1 MQDYQSFLNSKKPRV
16 EACGIEPVYI
26 HPMLFPFQ
34 RDVVNLGVRQGR
46 FAGFEDPGLG
56 KTFQQ
61 CEWTRQFQLADPSKP
76 SLIVSPLSVAQQTIE
91 EAKKIDIEIKFVS
104 EPESTGIQIT
114 NYQKLHKFAG
124 YPYQSI
130 ALDESSIL
138 KSLDGK
144 TRTLLLEKFTHV
156 PYRSCWTG
164 TPAPNDVVELLQHAE
179 FLGIKTA
186 REARAEFFVHDSK
199 NGAVDGYRLK
209 GHAIQQFWEW
219 VAEWAIWIRRPS
231 DLGYEDEGYVL
242 PELIIRED
250 IVSID
255 FKSQAGGKLF
265 PDIAKGIQGANQ
277 ARRESLEKRIER
289 AREIIEASND
299 QWLVWCDLNLEGDG
313 MSDAL
318 ESGSFGRGAVHIKGT
333 SSDEDRVLFERLWR
347 EGEVK
352 TLITKAGMFGFG
364 MNWQHAHKMIY
375 LGVSHSYEKF
385 KQSVCREWRFGQ
397 RHPVEVI
404 IIVSEAEMSVV
415 ESVKRKMSQAER
427 MTEGIVNAMKEKQM
441 EKVSTPKKK
450 TVKKKQGTEINAAY
464 SDMDSNPA
472 WQIYNQDCVEG
483 VSVMRSDSVGFS
495 IFSPPFAKLYCYSDH
510 PGDMGNS
517 GNDGEFF
524 KHFSFLIPEILR
536 VTMPGRLCAVHC
548 QDLSTSKV
556 NDGFIGRRRF
566 SDQIAD
572 VFELHGWI
580 CCSRVTID
588 KNPQAQA
595 LRTKAKTLMFVQ
607 KNKDSSWSW
616 PALAD
621 YLMIFQKPGVN
632 VSPVHTD
639 ITNKEWIKLAHPIWY
654 DIEES
659 DTLNARSARE
669 EKDEAHLCPLQ
680 LGTIRN
686 AIRLWSN
693 RGDLVLSPFAGI
705 GSEGVVAL
713 EQERRFIGFELKESY
728 WKQAVKNLK
737 AAVKQ
742 EGLFEAIG
750 AGK

>member
-1 MQDYQSFLNSKKPRV
+1 MNYDDFLKSKLPRV
-16 EACGIEPVYI
+16 EACGIEPRYI

-34 RDVVNLGVRQGR
+34 RDVVTLGTRQGR

-61 CEWTRQFQLADPSKP
+61 CEWTRQYQLADPSKP

-91 EAKKIDIEIKFVS
+91 EAKKIDIEVKFVS
-104 EPESTGIQIT
+104 EPEPTGIQIT
-114 NYQKLHKFAG
+114 NYQKLHRFVG
-124 YPYQSI
+124 HPYQSI

-144 TRTLLLEKFTHV
+144 TRTLLLEEFTHI

-186 REARAEFFVHDSK
+186 REARSEFFVHDSK

-209 GHAIQQFWEW
+209 GHAVQKFWEW

-231 DLGYEDEGYVL
+231 DLGYRDDGYIL
-242 PELIIRED
+242 PELIIREE
-250 IVSID
+250 IVPVE
-255 FKSQAGGKLF
+255 FTPQAGTKLF
-265 PDIAKGIQGANQ
+265 PDIAKGIQGANV
-277 ARRESLEKRIER
+277 ARKQSLQVRIER
-289 AREIIEASND
+289 AREIIESSKD
-299 QWLVWCDLNLEGDG
+299 QWLVWCDLNMEGEG
-313 MSDAL
+313 MSDVL
-318 ESGSFGRGAVHIKGT
+318 ESGSFGRGAVHIRGS
-333 SSDEDRVLFERLWR
+333 SSDEDRILYERLWR

-375 LGVSHSYEKF
+375 LGLSHSYEKL
-385 KQSVCREWRFGQ
+385 KQSICRQWRFGQ
-397 RHPVEVI
+397 QHPVEVI
-404 IIVSEAEMSVV
+404 IVVSEAEMSVV
-415 ESVKRKMSQAER
+415 ESVKRKMSQAEK
-427 MTEGIVNAMKEKQM
+427 MAEGIVKAMKEKQM
-441 EKVSTPKKK
+441 GKISEGKAKKK
-450 TVKKKQGTEINAAY
+450 KKKNVSLEINAAY
-464 SDMDSNPA
+464 SDTTRSPQ
-472 WQIYNQDCVEG
+472 WSIFNQDCVEG
-483 VSVMRSDSVGFS
+483 VQSLRSDSIGLS
-495 IFSPPFAKLYCYSDH
+495 IFSPPFKKLYCYSDN
-510 PGDMGNS
+510 PADMGNS
-517 GNDGEFF
+517 GGDEEFF
-524 KHFSFLIPEILR
+524 RHFGFLIPELLR
-536 VTMPGRLCAVHC
+536 VTIPGRLCVVHC
-548 QDLSTSKV
+548 QDMTTTK
-556 NDGFIGRRRF
+556 NTDGYIGRIRF

-572 VFELHGWI
+572 NFEKHGWI
-580 CCSRVTID
+580 TASRVTID

-595 LRTKAKTLMFVQ
+595 IRTKAKTLMFVQ

-621 YLMIFQKPGVN
+621 YLMVFQKPGVN
-632 VSPVHTD
+632 PNSVITDVS
-639 ITNKEWIKLAHPIWY
+639 NEEWIKLAHPIWY
-654 DIEES
+654 DIDES

-693 RGDLVLSPFAGI
+693 RGDLILSPFAGI

-742 EGLFEAIG
+742 ENLFAEAG
-750 AGK
+750 D